1 MNAVAKRR
9 SADGHLERPRRDCKV
24 RAGNSRRAKP
34 DRSIATL
41 SPQKIFVF
49 ILRHSDRTE
58 PLVLRMA
65 RIGFGIWVGSA
76 VVAFAILMTFLSLV
90 SVARGGHWR
99 SALVAGFGTATA
111 VAASI
116 ATRQRLSARE
126 GSVFN
131 DTVAPASARL
141 SGDDTVSEWPPDGI
155 PTLDGALVAASRE
168 GIIVVDADG
177 RTHRINPQAAELFGL
192 SSHQVASLL
201 SGGRPPRVTDLVRA
215 PALISAV
222 AECFRIGL
230 PQDFAFEDSMRNDAK
245 VAGTVRP
252 IAVDQSVPH
261 ADPPTTH
268 AAPRFVAIQIV
279 DQSKIRESVSMRRDL
294 IANLSHE
301 LKTPLA
307 AIKGYAETIDLAL
320 DDDPEAARHF
330 MSQIHDQCGRLEHL
344 VADMLQLAR
353 AQSEDSLLQNVLV
366 SLTDVIDLSV
376 AASRVL
382 ADQKRITITRS
393 GIREADIYADQEACL
408 TIVNNLLS
416 NAIRYTGAGG
426 EVFVGVRE
434 NASHWIIY
442 VRDTGIGIA
451 REDQQKIFKRF
462 VRVERIG
469 RYSSIAERE
478 GRSEAMSDHA
488 PPSSGSISA
497 RGGTGIGLSVVRT
510 LTRRLGGH
518 IRLESELGQGSTFEV
533 WLPRRSSDGQ
543 LLGDGKKVD
552 DSVIFDSADDRIPG
566 DITDRG

>member
-1 MNAVAKRR
+1 M
-9 SADGHLERPRRDCKV
+9 
-24 RAGNSRRAKP
+24 
-34 DRSIATL
+34 
-41 SPQKIFVF
+41 
-49 ILRHSDRTE
+49 LRN
-58 PLVLRMA
+58 A

-76 VVAFAILMTFLSLV
+76 VVVLAILMTLLALA
-90 SVARGGHWR
+90 SVAREGHWR
-99 SALVAGFGTATA
+99 PALIAGFGTATA
-111 VAASI
+111 VAAAI
-116 ATRQRLSARE
+116 ATRQRGSAAHPAE
-126 GSVFN
+126 GSPDPSQN
-131 DTVAPASARL
+131 SPRDRTEASLEDA
-141 SGDDTVSEWPPDGI
+141 TAEVVPH
-155 PTLDGALVAASRE
+155 LDAAIVAASRE
-168 GIIVVDADG
+168 GTIVIDDDG
-177 RTHRINPQAAELFGL
+177 RTRRINSQAAELFGL
-192 SSHQVASLL
+192 TSGQVASLL
-201 SGGRPPRVTDLVRA
+201 TGERPPRVTELVRA

-222 AECFRIGL
+222 AECFRSGL
-230 PQDFAFEDSMRNDAK
+230 AQDFAFEDSMRNDAK

-252 IAVDQSVPH
+252 LSAESLTIPA
-261 ADPPTTH
+261 ADAPPTTADENGDASGQGSMRP
-268 AAPRFVAIQIV
+268 AARTPPKFVVLQIV

-320 DDDPEAARHF
+320 DDDPDAARHF
-330 MSQIHDQCGRLEHL
+330 MRQIHDQCGRLEHL

-353 AQSEDSLLQNVLV
+353 AQSEDSLLQNVWV
-366 SLTDVIDLSV
+366 SLTEVIDVSV

-382 ADQKRITITRS
+382 ADQKRIDITRS
-393 GIREADIYADQEACL
+393 GIREADIYADREACL

-416 NAIRYTGAGG
+416 NAIRYTGEGG

-469 RYSSIAERE
+469 RYSSIAQRE
-478 GRSEAMSDHA
+478 GRSGSASKS
-488 PPSSGSISA
+488 PPGGSASIAA

-533 WLPRRSSDGQ
+533 WLPRRTSDGQ
-543 LLGDGKKVD
+543 VVGGEGPVD
-552 DSVIFDSADDRIPG
+552 DSVVFDSSDDGVPH
-566 DITDRG
+566 DALKT